1 MDASADGAL
10 DTAVAGAPPPT
21 STVGTPTAGAVSEKM
36 VGVYLVGP
44 EKVAVLPVE
53 QANAM
58 VGIAKTIE
66 DQSGTIRQAE
76 RLAALLDFTQR
87 LRDALQTAS
96 SSAVRLAVSPAE
108 ADIATFLLRQTLSRT
123 ELAWRLKHICTTC
136 GLVQLSNPS
145 YDKLMKRRQTLLNV
159 TRSVGL
165 VIMPGH
171 VAPMLMVNSL
181 LGFAKINPD
190 YVCGRCKGMEADESV
205 VVFCPTCK
213 AQCDQAVLKTCKR
226 CGYDFLK
233 AADLGEMWRTLD
245 TVAMPAA
252 SGTKLSEFVLP
263 EEPTALAFLPNG
275 RLLTASKDRSI
286 ECWEVGD
293 ADTPPSRVW
302 TTALPGVIAKPLIA
316 PNRPGTLLAVA
327 RNHAGWVSLL
337 DAKDGVEVIRYPS
350 RGGVVGIA
358 FRPGDE
364 QLAISG
370 SYVDVVN
377 PSGQRLLSFAMG
389 MMGAPTHVVYS
400 PDGRLAAVDSW
411 MSIFVFDANSGTRLN
426 KIGLGASTGALVWS
440 ARPEMV
446 GAALGATVRL
456 IEVKS
461 GTTIA
466 QVALDARVA
475 DIAFSRDG
483 RYLAA
488 ASDDRSARVYDLDTL
503 AEVARISRPHPVTAV
518 AFAPDGRLAIG
529 DESHTVQFWSP
540 PQVTDATRAESVG
553 GPPVTQAALP
563 AAPPIPTQPV
573 PVSVPPPS
581 APAPPPPVPAP
592 TAPTPTPSPGPTPP
606 PLAQPG
612 WFADP
617 WGQARLR
624 WWDGNAWT
632 AHLAG

>member
-1 MDASADGAL
+1 MA
-10 DTAVAGAPPPT
+10 
-21 STVGTPTAGAVSEKM
+21 
-36 VGVYLVGP
+36 GVYLVSP
-44 EKVAVLPVE
+44 EKVAILPVE

-66 DQSGTIRQAE
+66 DQAGTIRQAD
-76 RLAALLDFTQR
+76 RLTALLDFTQR

-145 YDKLMKRRQTLLNV
+145 YDKLMKRRQTLLNL

-165 VIMPGH
+165 VVMPGH
-171 VAPMLMVNSL
+171 VSPMLMVNSL
-181 LGFAKINPD
+181 LGFAKVNPD

-213 AQCDQAVLKTCKR
+213 AQCDQAVLKSCKR

-233 AADLGEMWRTLD
+233 AADLTEMWRALD

-263 EEPTALAFLPNG
+263 EEPTALAFLANG

-302 TTALPGVIAKPLIA
+302 TAALPGVIAKPLIA
-316 PNRPGTLLAVA
+316 PNRDGTLLAVA

-337 DAKDGVEVIRYPS
+337 DANDGVEVVRYPS

-370 SYVDVVN
+370 TYVDVVN
-377 PSGQRLLSFAMG
+377 PSGQRLLSFPMG

-400 PDGRLAAVDSW
+400 PDGRLAAGDSW
-411 MSIFVFDANSGTRLN
+411 MSIFVFDSNSGTRLN
-426 KIGLGASTGALVWS
+426 KIGLGASLGALVWS

-446 GAALGATVRL
+446 GAALGPTVRL
-456 IEVKS
+456 IEVQS

-466 QVALDARVA
+466 QIALDARVA

-540 PQVTDATRAESVG
+540 PQVTDAVRVQPEGAPLVAK
-553 GPPVTQAALP
+553 AALP
-563 AAPPIPTQPV
+563 APPPIPSQAPQA
-573 PVSVPPPS
+573 PVPPP
-581 APAPPPPVPAP
+581 PTPVPPPMAPP
-592 TAPTPTPSPGPTPP
+592 PTPSPAQPP
-606 PLAQPG
+606 PPSLAQPG

-617 WGQARLR
+617 WHQARLR
-624 WWDGNAWT
+624 WWDGRAWT
-632 AHLAG
+632 THLIG